1 MKKKKL
7 RWIILGG
14 LLLAFCLFLTTCSKS
29 YSGPN
34 KYHMIYDHVKT
45 ANKSFTKDSQKETLL
60 AFEEY
65 AYCSYMLLFPREQ
78 PEDLGEFEFHWSQ
91 GIDYDDYSI
100 YFSYGLEEA
109 VYRAFRDNLEDFAI
123 SWQGQTNR
131 PVYTE
136 DTFAYPAYILTWGTD
151 LCEYIL
157 LDDENCTVVNV
168 YRMYDD
174 LEEIQKD
181 AAYKILPL
189 SGDYDSVISLME
201 HTDFDAGPGV
211 ESWSVY
217 GFQRDTDGRWMAPP
231 LEELEYDLPW

>member
-29 YSGPN
+29 YSGVK

-45 ANKSFTKDSQKETLL
+45 VNKTFTKDAQKETLL
-60 AFEEY
+60 EFDDY

-78 PEDLGEFEFHWSQ
+78 PANLQEFEFRWTQS
-91 GIDYDDYSI
+91 IDYDDYAI
-100 YFSYGLEEA
+100 YFSYGLEEGE
-109 VYRAFRDNLEDFAI
+109 YRTFRERMKDFSI
-123 SWQGQTNR
+123 SWQGQTNW

-136 DTFAYPAYILTWGTD
+136 DTFAYPAYILTWGTN

-157 LDDENCTVVNV
+157 LDDANCTVVNV
-168 YRMYDD
+168 YQMYSD
-174 LEEIQKD
+174 LEELQKD
-181 AAYKILPL
+181 AVYKILPL
-189 SGDYDSVISLME
+189 SGDDSAVMSLME
-201 HTDFDAGPGV
+201 HTAFDAGPGV

-217 GFQRDTDGRWMAPP
+217 GFQRESDGSWIAPP
-231 LEELEYDLPW
+231 LEELECDLPW